1 MKITG
6 LRKNSSNDR
15 ISVEV
20 DGNFAVS
27 VSLEALMEEG
37 VNRGAELTKEQL
49 KRLQNRS
56 SVEHASAEAVRL
68 LKYGRRTEA
77 DLLDRLQEKGYDR
90 LTSDTVVQKLKQLG
104 LIDDRE
110 YCHSF
115 FLSHRDMNG
124 WGPDKIRHALRKK
137 GLPEQLI
144 EEAAGEGY
152 DRDTAV
158 EQAVRAGYKKLRS
171 LQRKTDNKQE
181 LRIRLNRFL
190 YSRGFDAACC
200 QTAVSEILLNQED

>member
-15 ISVEV
+15 ISVDV
-20 DGNFAVS
+20 DGTFAVS

-77 DLLDRLQEKGYDR
+77 DLLDRLQEKGHCCA
-90 LTSDTVVQKLKQLG
+90 
-104 LIDDRE
+104 E
-110 YCHSF
+110 
-115 FLSHRDMNG
+115 
-124 WGPDKIRHALRKK
+124 A
-137 GLPEQLI
+137 
-144 EEAAGEGY
+144 EAAWP
-152 DRDTAV
+152 D
-158 EQAVRAGYKKLRS
+158 
-171 LQRKTDNKQE
+171 
-181 LRIRLNRFL
+181 
-190 YSRGFDAACC
+190 
-200 QTAVSEILLNQED
+200 